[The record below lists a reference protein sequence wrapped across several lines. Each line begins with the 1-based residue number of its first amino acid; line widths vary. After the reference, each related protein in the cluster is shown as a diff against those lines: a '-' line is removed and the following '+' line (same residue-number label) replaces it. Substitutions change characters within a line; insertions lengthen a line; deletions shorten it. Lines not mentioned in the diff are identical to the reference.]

1 MKVQEMEQ
9 LVKQVTAFTVA
20 NSAERDSWEK
30 AIAMSGLL
38 AWGLCD
44 PALDEI
50 MEESDRSLDFA
61 HRKPLLDQAQ
71 VRLAETARSLPLYYN
86 VIPQVVS
93 RRIGN
98 FRPSGT
104 NFGSFWNLWAWT
116 LG

>member
-1 MKVQEMEQ
+1 M
-9 LVKQVTAFTVA
+9 T
-20 NSAERDSWEK
+20 
-30 AIAMSGLL
+30 
-38 AWGLCD
+38 GLCD

-71 VRLAETARSLPLYYN
+71 IRLAETARSLPLYYN

-93 RRIGN
+93 QRIGN

-104 NFGSFWNLWAWT
+104 NFGSFWNLWEWT